1 MKGHNATNPK
11 MIQSKQNRR
20 KYQQLYVNKSY
31 NLDKFLQRKSCQ
43 TDSRELKQLNR
54 TKSLNY

>member
-1 MKGHNATNPK
+1 MKGHDPTDPK
-11 MIQSKQNRR
+11 MIQYKQNRR
-20 KYQQLYVNKSY
+20 KYYLSCKSY

-54 TKSLNY
+54 TKSNY